1 MYNISIELLLLRTG
15 DHLLTVSLQACGHSS
30 TPTFVKHHIIK
41 PSDVDVLLLL
51 QGLWLIMTLL
61 SCLHEMMAQQVP
73 DFTLHFLGTSFVP
86 EHCSGLRGE
95 LGGLCSF
102 CPQKASYLVTQ
113 KNERGARHLQR
124 TAESAWSRFE
134 VKSVQHQS
142 DLASHQG
149 PLRPD
154 PCPGLWDNAPS
165 SSPSSCSFHPGSSW
179 AFPLFSFH
187 GCSSRGFC

>member
-1 MYNISIELLLLRTG
+1 MYSMSIELLLLRTG
-15 DHLLTVSLQACGHSS
+15 DHLFTVSLQACGHSS
-30 TPTFVKHHIIK
+30 TPTFVKYHIIK

-51 QGLWLIMTLL
+51 QGLWLMMALL

-73 DFTLHFLGTSFVP
+73 DFTPLFLGTRFVP

-95 LGGLCSF
+95 PGDLCSS

-113 KNERGARHLQR
+113 KNEREARHLQR
-124 TAESAWSRFE
+124 TTESAWSRFG

-149 PLRPD
+149 L
-154 PCPGLWDNAPS
+154 
-165 SSPSSCSFHPGSSW
+165 
-179 AFPLFSFH
+179 
-187 GCSSRGFC
+187 